1 MKSQIFNKINA
12 FFKKRLIES
21 FGIIILLLASFLL
34 ISLISY
40 TPSDPNFIYT
50 PENVEIENFGGFYG
64 SVISDFLLQ
73 SIGLISFFIVINL
86 FDWGSNIVSMKK
98 IVNIFSKI
106 FFTMLYL
113 IFGTVFIN
121 IFHNESF
128 WLIDNGNGG
137 FIGKIIIENVYFL
150 NNLINN
156 QYIIILL
163 GLIAVTFFVLSLNLK
178 IENLLKILFFPYLII
193 KIFLNFMKR
202 NKKEEIEVTNI
213 KNDLT
218 QEPKIS

>member
-1 MKSQIFNKINA
+1 MKSQILIKINI
-12 FFKKRLIES
+12 FLKKRLIELS
-21 FGIIILLLASFLL
+21 GILLILFSFFLFAS
-34 ISLISY
+34 IITYS
-40 TPSDPNFIYT
+40 PDDPNFIYS
-50 PENVEIENFGGFYG
+50 PENTQIKNIGGFYG

-156 QYIIILL
+156 QYIII
-163 GLIAVTFFVLSLNLK
+163 
-178 IENLLKILFFPYLII
+178 
-193 KIFLNFMKR
+193 
-202 NKKEEIEVTNI
+202 
-213 KNDLT
+213 
-218 QEPKIS
+218 